1 MNPPIL
7 SNPQAF
13 YEQVWQL
20 ARQVP
25 GGRVATYGQLAQLIP
40 CPTGIAP
47 DEYQA
52 FGARWVG
59 SAMAACPADVP
70 WQRVIN
76 AQGKISPRFDGGG
89 SELQRAL
96 LLDEGVE
103 FDATGKVDWAH
114 VRWAG
119 PPDAWLEA
127 NGFALGPSY
136 TEEAPAQWRLLDTD

>member
-1 MNPPIL
+1 MSDPLYTRIYAVVAQIPP
-7 SNPQAF
+7 
-13 YEQVWQL
+13 
-20 ARQVP
+20 
-25 GGRVATYGQLAQLIP
+25 GRVAAYGQ
-40 CPTGIAP
+40 IASIV
-47 DEYQA
+47 
-52 FGARWVG
+52 GNCTARMVG
-59 SAMAACPADVP
+59 YAMAAVPPGSAVP